1 MLKVMSSF
9 QEFALIFRPTRPL
22 DPKDLTRRNAAA
34 REWAL
39 TLHREGVLAHAAPL
53 ESEGVRITEEGSSP
67 PDEAKSIG
75 AVLVIRAKDLA
86 AAAAL
91 SKTHPSLPY
100 GIEIE
105 VRLVKAVVLADQPA
119 ADHCRL

>member
-1 MLKVMSSF
+1 MLRVMSAF

-22 DPKDLTRRNAAA
+22 DPADMPRRNASA

-39 TLHREGVLAHAAPL
+39 ALHREGILSYATPL
-53 ESEGVRITEEGSSP
+53 ESEGIRVRETGTLPVDEET
-67 PDEAKSIG
+67 SIG
-75 AVLVIRAKDLA
+75 AVLVIRANDLD

-91 SKTHPSLPY
+91 AKTHPSLVY

-105 VRLVKAVVLADQPA
+105 ARLVKAVVLPRRTTD
-119 ADHCRL
+119 